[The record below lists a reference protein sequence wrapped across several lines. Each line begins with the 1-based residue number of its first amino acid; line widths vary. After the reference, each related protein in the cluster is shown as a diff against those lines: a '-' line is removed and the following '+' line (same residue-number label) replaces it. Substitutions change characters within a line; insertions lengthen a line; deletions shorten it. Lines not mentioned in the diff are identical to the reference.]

1 LLPAVTGARRHR
13 AGKDGL
19 EFSTETEKT
28 EMTVT
33 VPIAPEL
40 DAILKAGPCGD
51 LAFIVG
57 ANGQPLKK
65 ESFGNLIR
73 KACRAAGVPGS
84 AHGLRKLAAVR
95 LALAGATIPQ
105 MNAIFG
111 WIGSKMAM
119 HYIDKADRGQLAR
132 DGMRKLRAEREAN
145 KSAPHLRASKGQ
157 NG

>member
-13 AGKDGL
+13 AGKDGP

-111 WIGSKMAM
+111 WIGSKMADAL
-119 HYIDKADRGQLAR
+119 H
-132 DGMRKLRAEREAN
+132 
-145 KSAPHLRASKGQ
+145 
-157 NG
+157 